1 MDIQAEK
8 TIREIKKGLLRW
20 YDFKV
25 SGRAM
30 YIGKRDDALAE
41 ELTEHLPEVI
51 CEDVDRTIQEDWQQ
65 EYAGYFDYIV
75 SVADLEK
82 ENNHH
87 IIEAAF
93 KSFAK
98 ALDRVI
104 N

>member
-51 CEDVDRTIQEDWQQ
+51 C
-65 EYAGYFDYIV
+65 
-75 SVADLEK
+75 
-82 ENNHH
+82 
-87 IIEAAF
+87 
-93 KSFAK
+93 
-98 ALDRVI
+98 
-104 N
+104 

>member
-30 YIGKRDDALAE
+30 YIGKRDDALTE

-51 CEDVDRTIQEDWQQ
+51 CEDVDRTIQDDWQQ
-65 EYAGYFDYIV
+65 EYAGYFDYMYRLQIWKNGKDQKTY
-75 SVADLEK
+75 SYAG
-82 ENNHH
+82 
-87 IIEAAF
+87 
-93 KSFAK
+93 
-98 ALDRVI
+98 RTC
-104 N
+104 

>member
-30 YIGKRDDALAE
+30 YIGKRDDALTE

-51 CEDVDRTIQEDWQQ
+51 CEDVDRTIQDDWQQ

-75 SVADLEK
+75 SVADLENGK
-82 ENNHH
+82 DQKTYSY
-87 IIEAAF
+87 AG
-93 KSFAK
+93 
-98 ALDRVI
+98 RTC
-104 N
+104 